1 MERDQT
7 RFQDLSRLGKLCIF
21 SELFFGLC
29 VGAWTIALNFHLSAC
44 GMSES
49 QIGILLCLGYLVTAV
64 TSFFVGRVGD
74 KKGYPFVMASGML
87 LMGSALLLIAC
98 VRWLPL
104 FYLGHGIYCAGLA
117 CAMSMEYNLPLSL
130 VREDQRQYGY
140 NLVLVFYFLGSI
152 IGNGLCSVCL
162 PLFQDQ
168 EDPYRY
174 ILMICTAVYWMLA
187 LLRGSMPRQV
197 RAEEKEQRAGKE
209 VFLELLGSRKI
220 QCYLIYGCLTFGL
233 LSFATG
239 MLNLVLRL
247 WHHMSD
253 SVIGAIFSL
262 NSVVGCL
269 VLMLLPMLVCRVS
282 LHRISSVALTLQCL
296 SLAAMA
302 FVPGIPFA
310 GMVFLRTCT
319 CNVLYTSVD
328 SPMLQSVSPRRRGTY
343 SGMRVFA
350 NYIGMSIASIASGL
364 LVDLGNFRLLYL
376 MCAGVAL
383 VQMLV
388 YQLLCR
394 PFLLRTAD

>member
-1 MERDQT
+1 MQVT
-7 RFQDLSRLGKLCIF
+7 FKDLPGLGKLCIS

-29 VGAWTIALNFHLSAC
+29 VGAWSIALNFHLSAC

-49 QIGILLCLGYLVTAV
+49 QIGVLLCLGYLATAV

-74 KKGYPFVMASGML
+74 KKGYPFVMAAGMI
-87 LMGSALLLIAC
+87 LMGLALLLIAC
-98 VRWLPL
+98 VRWIPL
-104 FYLGHGIYCAGLA
+104 FYLGHGMYCAGLA

-152 IGNGLCSVCL
+152 IGNFLCSVCL
-162 PLFQDQ
+162 PLFRDQ
-168 EDPYRY
+168 KDPYKY
-174 ILMICTAVYWMLA
+174 ILMICTAIYWMLA
-187 LLRGSMPRQV
+187 LLRGNMPRQA
-197 RAEEKEQRAGKE
+197 RTEGKEQRVDKQ
-209 VFLELLGSRKI
+209 VFLDLLGSRKV
-220 QCYLIYGCLTFGL
+220 QCYLLYGCLTFGL

-247 WHHMSD
+247 WHNMSD
-253 SVIGAIFSL
+253 SVIGAVFSL

-269 VLMLLPMLVCRVS
+269 VLMLLPMLVCRVP

-296 SLAAMA
+296 ALAAMA
-302 FVPGIPFA
+302 FVPSVPVV
-310 GMVFLRTCT
+310 GMIFIRTCA

-328 SPMLQSVSPRRRGTY
+328 SPMLQSISPQRRGTY

-350 NYIGMSIASIASGL
+350 NYVGMSIASIASGL

-383 VQMLV
+383 VQMLI

-394 PFLLRTAD
+394 PFLLRSAD